1 MPPADPRVLRAE
13 ILACLVFYTRLPL
26 KTGDDAGRSFAEAQW
41 AAPLAGLVVALCGA
55 LAFWLAAAVGLPP
68 LLGGLVAVAA
78 SMLASGALHEDGLS
92 DTFDGFG
99 GGRTRERKLEI
110 MRDSRI
116 GSYGAAA
123 LIFSILL
130 RAGTLAAIAAP
141 GAAAFALIAA
151 HMSARAL
158 MPLFMHMV
166 PPARSDG
173 LSAGV
178 GAIPRQ
184 TATAALLLGGGALL
198 PLGLYAAVVAALL
211 LALGTFALR
220 RLSERQIGG
229 QTGDVLGTLEQGAE
243 ILVLLI
249 AVSFLQQ

>member
-1 MPPADPRVLRAE
+1 MPPASALRADT
-13 ILACLVFYTRLPL
+13 IACLAFYTRLPVNA
-26 KTGDDAGRSFAEAQW
+26 GDTAGRSFADAQW
-41 AAPLAGLVVALCGA
+41 AAPLAGLAVALCGA
-55 LAFWLAAAVGLPP
+55 IAFWLAGVVGLPSS
-68 LLGGLVAVAA
+68 LAALIAVATT
-78 SMLASGALHEDGLS
+78 MLASGALHEDGLS
-92 DTFDGFG
+92 DMFDGFG

-130 RAGTLAAIAAP
+130 RGGALVAIAAP
-141 GAAAFALIAA
+141 GAAALALIAA

-158 MPLFMHMV
+158 MPLFMHLL

-178 GAIPRQ
+178 GAVRQ
-184 TATAALLLGGGALL
+184 ETATAALVLGGVALL
-198 PLGLYAAVVAALL
+198 PLGLGAVIVAAILL
-211 LALGTFALR
+211 VIWTFFLKRLA
-220 RLSERQIGG
+220 ERQIGG

-243 ILVLLI
+243 ILVLFVAAAI
-249 AVSFLQQ
+249 LQP